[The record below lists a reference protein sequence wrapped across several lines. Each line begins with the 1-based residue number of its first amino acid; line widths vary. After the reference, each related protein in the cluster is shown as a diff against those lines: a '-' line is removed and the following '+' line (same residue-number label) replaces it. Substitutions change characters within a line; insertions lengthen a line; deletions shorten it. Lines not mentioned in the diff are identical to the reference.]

1 MLRAALRE
9 QLAAGLTELTVAAVT
24 PKLVHALRYRRNRY
38 LVPTP
43 ARRALPRGSV
53 DPLVGFGGRPGRGGS
68 LTVGGKQQRTRR
80 PPQSRHLRPYCAA
93 SAAILG
99 PQPGCDGR
107 NPRERPPVEPRE
119 RPRES
124 NVPAE
129 NTKMAPARPRV
140 VARSQAASPPPPGAP
155 CRRFGLDSGRRLG
168 AG

>member
-1 MLRAALRE
+1 M
-9 QLAAGLTELTVAAVT
+9 TVQDSI
-24 PKLVHALRYRRNRY
+24 

-129 NTKMAPARPRV
+129 NTKMAPARPRG